1 MEARKLDYRKFGK
14 TDLDISV
21 LGFGCGAVGGLM
33 VRGEHKD
40 MLKTVEFALEA
51 GINYFDTA
59 RAYGDG
65 LSEIHLGA
73 LLRELGSPNVII
85 GTKIKLNK
93 EHSGSIQN
101 NVLEQINNSLN
112 RLGSESVDI
121 VYTHNRITHNSLS
134 NSGDLNQSDMEDVV
148 IAFEKAVSEGKIRYW
163 GFNGLGHTSPVTNTI
178 EQFLP
183 SGIHTCYNLL
193 NPSAGEPVGPQFPYQ
208 DYDSLIG
215 KCNLSGVGT
224 VAIRILAGG
233 ALTGSSV
240 RHPISAQEVAPIS
253 TGQSMNDDVNQS
265 LNYSF
270 LVDEGYVDSLSE
282 AAIRFSVANK
292 KIDPALI
299 GLSNLNHLEHAV
311 KAVEKGPLEE
321 EVLGK
326 IATAR
331 KEFFS

>member
-1 MEARKLDYRKFGK
+1 MEGRKLDYRKFGK

-40 MLKTVEFALEA
+40 MLKTVEFALQS

-121 VYTHNRITHNSLS
+121 VYSHNRITHNSLS

-163 GFNGLGHTSPVTNTI
+163 GFNGLGHTSPVTDTI
-178 EQFLP
+178 EQFHP

-193 NPSAGEPVGPQFPYQ
+193 NPSAGEPVSPQFPYQ

-233 ALTGSSV
+233 ALTGSSA

-253 TGQSMNDDVNQS
+253 TGQSMNDDVNQA

-270 LVDEGYVDSLSE
+270 LVDKGYVDSLSE
-282 AAIRFSVANK
+282 AAIRFSVTNK
-292 KIDPALI
+292 KIDTALI

>member
-1 MEARKLDYRKFGK
+1 MEGRKLDYRKFGK

-178 EQFLP
+178 EQFHP

-215 KCNLSGVGT
+215 KCNLSGGGT

-233 ALTGSSV
+233 ALTGSSA

-282 AAIRFSVANK
+282 AAIRFSVTNK
-292 KIDPALI
+292 KIDTALI

-311 KAVEKGPLEE
+311 KAVEKGPLDE

>member
-59 RAYGDG
+59 RGYGDG

-93 EHSGSIQN
+93 EHSESIQD
-101 NVLEQINNSLN
+101 VVSEQINNSLN

-121 VYTHNRITHNSLS
+121 VYTHNRIAHDSLE
-134 NSGDLNQSDMEDVV
+134 NSGDLNQSNMEDVV
-148 IAFEKAVSEGKIRYW
+148 IAFEKAVSEGKIKYW
-163 GFNGLGHTSPVTNTI
+163 GFNGLGSTSPVTDTI
-178 EQFLP
+178 ELFSP

-193 NPSAGEPVGPQFPYQ
+193 NPSAVESVGPEFPYQ
-208 DYDSLIG
+208 DYDSLVD

-233 ALTGSSV
+233 ALTGSSE

-253 TGQSMNDDVNQS
+253 TGKSINDDVNES

-270 LVDEGYVDSLSE
+270 LVDEGYVESLSE
-282 AAIRFSVANK
+282 AAIRFVVSSK
-292 KIDPALI
+292 KIDTALI

-311 KAVEKGPLEE
+311 SAVEKGPLGK
-321 EVLGK
+321 EVLKK
-326 IATAR
+326 ITKAR
-331 KEFFS
+331 KEFFD

>member
-40 MLKTVEFALEA
+40 MLKTVEFALQA

-73 LLRELGSPNVII
+73 LLQELGSPNVII

-101 NVLEQINNSLN
+101 NVLDQINNSLN

-163 GFNGLGHTSPVTNTI
+163 GFNGLGHTSPVTDTI
-178 EQFLP
+178 EQFHP

-193 NPSAGEPVGPQFPYQ
+193 NPSAGEPVSPQFPYQ

-233 ALTGSSV
+233 ALTGSSA

-282 AAIRFSVANK
+282 AAIRFSVTNK
-292 KIDPALI
+292 KIDTALI

>member
-1 MEARKLDYRKFGK
+1 MEGRKLDYRKFGK

-40 MLKTVEFALEA
+40 MLKTVEFALQA

-101 NVLEQINNSLN
+101 NVLDQINNSLN

-121 VYTHNRITHNSLS
+121 VYTHNRITHNSLA

-163 GFNGLGHTSPVTNTI
+163 GFNGLGHTSPVTDTI
-178 EQFLP
+178 EQFHP
-183 SGIHTCYNLL
+183 SGIHTCFNLL

-233 ALTGSSV
+233 ALTGSSA

-282 AAIRFSVANK
+282 AAIRFSVTNK
-292 KIDPALI
+292 KIDTALI

>member
-1 MEARKLDYRKFGK
+1 MEGRKLDYRKFGK

-40 MLKTVEFALEA
+40 MLKTVEFALQA

-101 NVLEQINNSLN
+101 NVLDQINNSLN

-163 GFNGLGHTSPVTNTI
+163 GFNGLGHTSPVTDTI
-178 EQFLP
+178 EQFHP

-193 NPSAGEPVGPQFPYQ
+193 NPSAGEPVSPQFPYQ

-233 ALTGSSV
+233 ALTGSSA

-282 AAIRFSVANK
+282 AAIRFSVTNK
-292 KIDPALI
+292 KIDTALI

>member
-1 MEARKLDYRKFGK
+1 MEGRKLDYRKFGK

-85 GTKIKLNK
+85 GTKVKLNK

-101 NVLEQINNSLN
+101 NVLDQINNSLN

-163 GFNGLGHTSPVTNTI
+163 GFNGLGHTSPVTDTI
-178 EQFLP
+178 EQFHP

-193 NPSAGEPVGPQFPYQ
+193 NPSAGEPVSPQFPYQ

-233 ALTGSSV
+233 ALTGSSA

-282 AAIRFSVANK
+282 AAIRFSVTNK
-292 KIDPALI
+292 KIDTALI

>member
-40 MLKTVEFALEA
+40 MLKTVEFALQA

-163 GFNGLGHTSPVTNTI
+163 GFNGLGHTSPVTDTI
-178 EQFLP
+178 EQFHP

-193 NPSAGEPVGPQFPYQ
+193 NPSAGAPVSPQFPYQ

-233 ALTGSSV
+233 ALTGSSA

-282 AAIRFSVANK
+282 AAIRFSVTNK
-292 KIDPALI
+292 KIDTALI

>member
-1 MEARKLDYRKFGK
+1 MEGRKLEYRKFGK

-40 MLKTVEFALEA
+40 MLKTVEFALQA

-101 NVLEQINNSLN
+101 NVLDQINNSLN

-163 GFNGLGHTSPVTNTI
+163 GFNGLGHTSPVTDTI
-178 EQFLP
+178 EQFHP

-193 NPSAGEPVGPQFPYQ
+193 NPSAGEPVSPQFPYQ

-233 ALTGSSV
+233 ALTGSSA

-282 AAIRFSVANK
+282 AAIRFSVTNK
-292 KIDPALI
+292 KIDTALI

>member
-1 MEARKLDYRKFGK
+1 LEYRKFGK

-33 VRGEHKD
+33 VRGEHKE
-40 MLKTVEFALEA
+40 MLKTVEFALDA
-51 GINYFDTA
+51 GMNYFDTA

-85 GTKIKLNK
+85 GTKVKLNK

-101 NVLEQINNSLN
+101 EVSEQINNSLK
-112 RLGSESVDI
+112 RLGAESVDI
-121 VYTHNRITHNSLS
+121 VYTHNRITDDSLE

-148 IAFEKAVSEGKIRYW
+148 IAFEKAVFEGKIRYW
-163 GFNGLGHTSPVTNTI
+163 GFNGLGSTASVTDTIKQFSPA
-178 EQFLP
+178 
-183 SGIHTCYNLL
+183 GIHTCYNLL
-193 NPSAGEPVGPQFPYQ
+193 NPSAGEPISTKFPYQ
-208 DYDSLIG
+208 DYDSVID
-215 KCNLSGVGT
+215 KCNLTGIGT

-233 ALTGSSV
+233 ALTGSSE
-240 RHPISAQEVAPIS
+240 RHPISALEVAPIS
-253 TGQSMNDDVNQS
+253 TGKSMKDDVSQS

-270 LVDEGYVDSLSE
+270 LVDEGYVESLSE
-282 AAIRFSVANK
+282 AAIRFAVTNEK
-292 KIDPALI
+292 VHTALI
-299 GLSNLNHLEHAV
+299 GLSNLNHLEYAV
-311 KAVEKGPLEE
+311 NAVEKGPLEE

-331 KEFFS
+331 KEIFS

>member
-1 MEARKLDYRKFGK
+1 MEGRKLDYRKFGK

-40 MLKTVEFALEA
+40 MLKTVEFALQA

-101 NVLEQINNSLN
+101 NVLDQINNSLN

-163 GFNGLGHTSPVTNTI
+163 GFNGLGHTSPVTDTI
-178 EQFLP
+178 EQFHP

-193 NPSAGEPVGPQFPYQ
+193 NPSAGEPVSPQFPYQ

-233 ALTGSSV
+233 ALTGSSA

-253 TGQSMNDDVNQS
+253 TGQSMNEDVNQS

-282 AAIRFSVANK
+282 AAIRFSVTNK
-292 KIDPALI
+292 KIDTALI

>member
-1 MEARKLDYRKFGK
+1 MDYRKFGK

-40 MLKTVEFALEA
+40 MLKTVEFALQA

-101 NVLEQINNSLN
+101 NVLDQINNSLN

-163 GFNGLGHTSPVTNTI
+163 GFNGLGHTSPVTDTI
-178 EQFLP
+178 EQFHP

-193 NPSAGEPVGPQFPYQ
+193 NPSAGEPVSPQFPYQ

-233 ALTGSSV
+233 ALTGSSA

-282 AAIRFSVANK
+282 AAIRFSVTNK
-292 KIDPALI
+292 KIDTALI

>member
-1 MEARKLDYRKFGK
+1 MEARELDYRKFGK

-40 MLKTVEFALEA
+40 MLKTVEFALQA

-101 NVLEQINNSLN
+101 NVLDQINNSLK

-163 GFNGLGHTSPVTNTI
+163 GFNGLGHTSPVTDTI
-178 EQFLP
+178 EQFHP

-193 NPSAGEPVGPQFPYQ
+193 NPSAGEPVSPQFPYQ

-233 ALTGSSV
+233 ALTGSSA

-282 AAIRFSVANK
+282 AAIRFSVTNK
-292 KIDPALI
+292 KIDTALI